1 MSYMQSS
8 SKKLNAYTVELTI
21 KENSKEFDKARTE
34 AIENIRN
41 NASVKGFRKGAQIP
55 EDVIIKEYG
64 EETIRER
71 AVNMLLDK
79 IYHKAL
85 QKEGIVPVSAGL
97 VKTIVSE
104 SPLEVILDVEVLPE
118 AIIDEKKMQKIKIK
132 KTEVKTEE
140 DEVTSTISE
149 IEKRFTHYHDAG
161 SESEDG
167 FDASEVVIEKGDR
180 VTIDTQGFD
189 KQGGKEI
196 PETKVAAFP
205 LVIGSGSFIPGFEE
219 KMMGKKVGEV
229 VEFDITFPADYHS
242 EEFKNRKVFF
252 MTTIFRIEKAHRP
265 EWTPEFIEKL
275 RGVKTDFE
283 GFKEVLRKEI
293 HSEKEYQARGKDEH
307 NLLTELMTI
316 TELEVGPSL
325 IQNEIDRVFSEQKS
339 NIESQGYTMKDYLSH
354 VKQDESSYKESIIK
368 PEAIR
373 RAKTELILKKVREI
387 LNIEATE
394 QEVKDEVEKVIAA
407 YSSSKVVDRLR
418 EKLVPGDD
426 YYEDIKNRVTYRKVV
441 DSFFAE

>member
-1 MSYMQSS
+1 MQSS

-21 KENSKEFDKARTE
+21 KESSKEFDKARTE

-41 NASVKGFRKGAQIP
+41 NANIKGFRKGAVIP
-55 EDVIIKEYG
+55 EEVIVKEYG
-64 EETIRER
+64 EDMIRER
-71 AVNMLLDK
+71 AVNTLLDK

-85 QKEGIVPVSAGL
+85 QKEGLVPVSAGA
-97 VKTIVSE
+97 VKSIVSE
-104 SPLEVILDVEVLPE
+104 SPLEVVLDIEVLPE
-118 AIIDEKKMQKIKIK
+118 AIIDEKKMKKIKIK
-132 KTEVKTEE
+132 KTETKTEE
-140 DEVTSTISE
+140 DEVTSTIAE
-149 IEKRFTHYHDAG
+149 IEKRFTHFHDAG
-161 SESEDG
+161 AHSEDG
-167 FDASEVVIEKGDR
+167 FDASNVAVASGDR

-189 KQGGKEI
+189 KQGGTAI

-219 KMMGKKVGEV
+219 KMLGKKVGEV

-242 EEFKNRKVFF
+242 EEFKSRKVFF
-252 MTTIFRIEKAHRP
+252 MTTIFKIEKAHKP

-283 GFKEVLRKEI
+283 GFKDVLRKEI
-293 HSEKEYQARGKDEH
+293 QSEKEYQARAKDEH
-307 NLLTELMTI
+307 NLLTELMAI

-325 IQNEIDRVFSEQKS
+325 IESEIERVFSEQKH

-354 VKQDESSYKESIIK
+354 AKQDEAQYKETIVK

-373 RAKTELILKKVREI
+373 RAKAELILKKVREI

-394 QEVKDEVEKVIAA
+394 EEVKEEVVKVIAA
-407 YSSSKVVDRLR
+407 YSSEKVVERLK

-441 DSFFAE
+441 DTFFA